1 MPYWGS
7 ASKSACCRGAVHV
20 LEQVARELFMKGIA
34 YKISAMIKIG
44 NISTNFRN
52 NLDLVF
58 SARNECSAVV
68 EAFKLFR
75 GGEQV
80 KTY

>member
-1 MPYWGS
+1 
-7 ASKSACCRGAVHV
+7 
-20 LEQVARELFMKGIA
+20 MKGIA
-34 YKISAMIKIG
+34 YKINAMIKIG
-44 NISTNFRN
+44 NINSNFRN
-52 NLDLVF
+52 KLDLVF

-80 KTY
+80 KSS